1 MVSKMVSFE
10 QVDGY
15 CNASTIAQ
23 PFFQWAY
30 LAGNSTTRQSG
41 PTGISRRAINLK
53 IKSLIDRK
61 HRYLLA

>member
-1 MVSKMVSFE
+1 MVSFE

-30 LAGNSTTRQSG
+30 LAGTFTDEAAGTLPGLRTFTFLVVLS
-41 PTGISRRAINLK
+41 NLN
-53 IKSLIDRK
+53 LDV
-61 HRYLLA
+61 